1 MAYKK
6 FSEFVNKT
14 TGSDTDNIVGYSG
27 GSNCSW
33 SLLTIYNYIK
43 SKLDSVYLKL
53 TGGELSGGLEF
64 SNSLGTDVRS
74 YTNVVSYYL
83 PSYQTG
89 AIVITHPKGFDG
101 TMNAIKVI
109 GYDLEVN
116 INPFEMTLVGYQSYY
131 EGNWRKVKAIG
142 DNVYFDRVRVGY
154 NASAGKCVIIL
165 GDVNTK
171 WHYTFFSISLIAA
184 YEQYTGL
191 TSGWNV
197 ELVTDL
203 SPYTK
208 IVDVPLFI
216 NGVNYKGAQ
225 LTASGNSLTIDYSNG
240 ISYAEVHC
248 GGVTGTLDVTVNNV
262 QIGSKIKL
270 TLNDTDNITDINLTV
285 NALLPSGTTTACY
298 MIVENYQVGGSNH
311 VVSFDGYY
319 MVGSEYRVF
328 VNVKPFYYDL

>member
-27 GSNCSW
+27 GSNSRW

-53 TGGELSGGLEF
+53 TGGVLSGGLEF

-83 PSYQTG
+83 HSYQTG

-101 TMNAIKVI
+101 TINAIKVI
-109 GYDLEVN
+109 GYDLEAN
-116 INPFEMTLVGYQSYY
+116 KNPFEMTLGGYQSSY
-131 EGNWRKVKAIG
+131 EGIWLKVKAIG
-142 DNVYFDRVRVGY
+142 DNVYFGRVRVGY

-171 WHYTFFSISLIAA
+171 WYCTFFSISLIANF
-184 YEQYTGL
+184 TGL

-216 NGVNYKGAQ
+216 NGVNYTGAQ
-225 LTASGNSLTIDYSNG
+225 LTASGNSVTIDYNDG
-240 ISYAEVHC
+240 KSYVEVQC
-248 GGVTGTLDVTVNNV
+248 DEVAGTLNVTVKNV

-270 TLNDTDNITDINLTV
+270 TLNDTDNITALNLTV
-285 NALLPSGTTTACY
+285 NALLPSGTTTACNK
-298 MIVENYQVGGSNH
+298 IVENWQVGGSNH
-311 VVSFDGYY
+311 VVSIDGYY
-319 MVGSEYRVF
+319 MVGGDAKVF
-328 VNVKPFYYDL
+328 VNLKPF